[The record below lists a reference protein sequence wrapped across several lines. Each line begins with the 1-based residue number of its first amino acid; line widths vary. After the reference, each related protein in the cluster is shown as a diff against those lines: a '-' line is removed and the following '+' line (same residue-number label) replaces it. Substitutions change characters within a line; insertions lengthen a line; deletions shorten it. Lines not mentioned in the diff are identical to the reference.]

1 MLQGLEDVET
11 YMEVIAI
18 LLIAAHEKKKNYQK
32 IKNTNIEQH
41 SF

>member
-18 LLIAAHEKKKNYQK
+18 LLIAAHEKKKK
-32 IKNTNIEQH
+32 LTKN
-41 SF
+41 